1 MSTESP
7 SPGSNRVKYFE
18 PTQHFISTRMQI
30 GEDGTGDRIAVSE
43 LVHKGGLL
51 ISFEEFAKFQ
61 ARGFEKQ
68 PVKAGDN
75 TYFSEDN
82 NELYAAVPGYPRVD
96 RFAPDEADGVETL
109 VVSVEPLFRVTI
121 DKMKATLAVHPPLP
135 EGRSLVGEDLDQLLH
150 EAGIVHGLDPEKIAA
165 AKDYVRQGLQEF
177 HAIVVAS
184 GQACGPSQDA
194 FLEFLIEIGPIAGK
208 LLKDGSID
216 FRERRVMVPV
226 SEEEVLAMKIPAS
239 PGSAGVNVFGET
251 IEAQAGK
258 DIVVKTSGDVVFD
271 PETNQVRAT
280 AGGVLSVVRG
290 SVINVSSRK
299 KIEGDIDFATGNVES
314 KNCLVIKGSVQ
325 PGFLVKADGDIEIG
339 GTVSSATVESLAN
352 VVIKSGVTGQKTR
365 ISADGDVDILFI
377 EQGRIDCGG
386 TCVVRKQAYYST
398 IHAGGDIRCRKDS
411 TVVGSEMVA
420 AGSMSFG
427 DVGSEKA
434 NPLLLAA
441 GVIPERLDIYR
452 EMTRN
457 LSEMQSEIIQQLQM
471 GGGRSRKLRQME
483 REVEEV
489 KVKLKRMNMIPG
501 SGLYSRAGAAEDG
514 GFTNEETSDEY
525 SIDLRDIT
533 IEVQGSIQAGTT
545 IQIGNRT
552 MLLDKTI
559 SYRLFK
565 LSDNLKRILAV
576 PPPRRR
582 G

>member
-1 MSTESP
+1 MSTDSP
-7 SPGSNRVKYFE
+7 PGSNRVKYFE
-18 PTQHFISTRMQI
+18 PTLHFTSTRMQI
-30 GEDGTGDRIAVSE
+30 GEDDTGDRIVVSE
-43 LVHKGGLL
+43 LVHKDSLL
-51 ISFEEFAKFQ
+51 LSFEDFAKFQ
-61 ARGFEKQ
+61 DRGFEKQ
-68 PVKAGDN
+68 PVKAGDH
-75 TYFSEDN
+75 TYFSEGN

-96 RFAPDEADGVETL
+96 RFVAEDENKVETL
-109 VVSVEPLFRVTI
+109 VVSVEPLFRVTS

-135 EGRSLVGEDLDQLLH
+135 EGRSLIGEDLDQLLA
-150 EAGIVHGLDPEKIAA
+150 EAGIVHGLDVEKVAT
-165 AKDYVRQGLQEF
+165 AKEYVQQGLKEF
-177 HAIVVAS
+177 HSIVVAT
-184 GQACGPSQDA
+184 GHECGPSQDA
-194 FLEFLIEIGPIAGK
+194 FLQFLIEIGPIAGK

-226 SEEEVLAMKIPAS
+226 SEGEVLAMKIPAS
-239 PGSAGVNVFGET
+239 PGTAGVNVFGEN

-258 DIVVKTSGDVVFD
+258 DILVKTSGDVSFN
-271 PETNQVRAT
+271 PETNEVRAT

-290 SVINVSSRK
+290 NIINVSSRK
-299 KIEGDIDFATGNVES
+299 KIEGDIDFSTGNVES

-325 PGFLVKADGDIEIG
+325 PGFMVKADGDVEIS

-352 VVIKSGVTGQKTR
+352 IVIKSGITGQKTR
-365 ISADGDVDILFI
+365 IAADGDVDILFI

-386 TCVVRKQAYYST
+386 NCVVRKQAYYST
-398 IHAGGDIRCRKDS
+398 IHAGGDIRCRKES

-420 AGSMSFG
+420 AGSMTFG

-441 GVIPERLDIYR
+441 GVTPERLEKYR
-452 EMTRN
+452 EMKKN
-457 LSEMQSEIIQQLQM
+457 LSEMQAEIIQQLQI

-483 REVEEV
+483 REAEV
-489 KVKLKRMNMIPG
+489 IKLQLKRMNMVPG
-501 SGLYSRAGAAEDG
+501 SGLYSRAGAAEEG
-514 GFTNEETSDEY
+514 NFTAEEMSDKY
-525 SIDLRDIT
+525 SINLREIS

-582 G
+582 R